1 MRRTPVSIVDLDG
14 ARYIVAAFEKA
25 AWVANV
31 RVAGEATLSR
41 GNRVERVR
49 LVELPTDARG
59 PVLRAFLEQ
68 VPGGRRFFASAQ
80 PGDVVAAAD
89 RYPVFQVVER

>member
-1 MRRTPVSIVDLDG
+1 MSVVDVDG
-14 ARYIVAAFEKA
+14 ARYIVAAFAKA

-31 RVAGEATLSR
+31 RAAGEATLTR
-41 GNRVERVR
+41 GSRVERVQ
-49 LVELPTDARG
+49 LVELPISARG

-68 VPGGRRFFASAQ
+68 VPGGRRFFESAQ
-80 PGDVVAAAD
+80 HDDVVAAAE